1 MVPHTS
7 DVNYSVPVNNRYVA
21 SSNRERIIVADNDPQ
36 VLLHL
41 REILSGHGY
50 KVLGTD
56 RPNEMMHMVDTK
68 DPDLVLLDV
77 MVAGTSGFALMKSI
91 REVSGTPIIFL
102 SASDRDRLVIKA
114 FELGADD
121 YITKP
126 FSSAELLARV
136 AAALRRRKAGIT
148 TEPRRPLRFGDLT
161 IDYECRDVSVSERSV
176 QLSAIEY
183 KLLSELSINA
193 GRVMTRDQI
202 LQRVWGSGYSGER
215 ELLRATI
222 KNLRRKLGDNANA
235 PQYIFTER
243 RVGYRMPKP
252 QADGAH

>member
-41 REILSGHGY
+41 RKILSGSGY
-50 KVLGTD
+50 KILGTD
-56 RPNEMMHMVDTK
+56 SPDEMMHMVDTK

-91 REVSGTPIIFL
+91 REVSETPIIFL
-102 SASDRDRLVIKA
+102 SASDQDRLMIKA

-121 YITKP
+121 YINKP

-136 AAALRRRKAGIT
+136 AAVFRRRRAGVIT
-148 TEPRRPLRFGDLT
+148 TSARQPFRFGDLV
-161 IDYECRDVSVSERSV
+161 IDYECRSVTILERSV
-176 QLSAIEY
+176 QLSATEY
-183 KLLSELSINA
+183 KLLSQLSINA

-202 LQRVWGSGYSGER
+202 LQKVWGSEYSGEG

-222 KNLRRKLGDNANA
+222 KNLRRKLGDKANA
-235 PQYIFTER
+235 PQFIFTER

-252 QADGAH
+252 